1 VPWTAQFQ
9 PQPQAGHAS
18 WFHDFQA
25 QQQFPGMPQGEQMQ
39 SQPRFGVPMGYE
51 MQRPVGYMPPVLRA
65 EESLES
71 RWKGKWR
78 AREDEHIDATA
89 LEAEFEAQASELL
102 RQDTEQHA
110 EVGHDVLM
118 STGGEA
124 QEEVTLQHGL
134 QQDHL
139 SMPAH
144 WDRPRDM
151 SREAPEPEQE
161 QAPHQPPA
169 TDDDL
174 ADAAGQL
181 LERMADNQTQKFKDS
196 DFMALMRQLRDRE
209 VRVEG
214 NELVDNAAVSVSTIP
229 EAQSRLPGH
238 DHNGP
243 ADHVTCRVFGCE
255 MGSVG

>member
-1 VPWTAQFQ
+1 
-9 PQPQAGHAS
+9 
-18 WFHDFQA
+18 
-25 QQQFPGMPQGEQMQ
+25 
-39 SQPRFGVPMGYE
+39 
-51 MQRPVGYMPPVLRA
+51 MQRPMGYMPPVMRA

-71 RWKGKWR
+71 RWKGKWK

-110 EVGHDVLM
+110 EMGHDVLM
-118 STGGEA
+118 STEHEA
-124 QEEVTLQHGL
+124 QETATLQHGL

-144 WDRPRDM
+144 WDRRRYDTEHDYHRSSLTWGEPG
-151 SREAPEPEQE
+151 PEPVQE
-161 QAPHQPPA
+161 QHQPQA

-214 NELVDNAAVSVSTIP
+214 NELVDNAAVSTSP
-229 EAQSRLPGH
+229 EAQRLPGH
-238 DHNGP
+238 HHNGP

-255 MGSVG
+255 MGNVG